1 VYVKQALHWQKGRGA
16 NVKNNLENL
25 RKTNNISQEQLAAEL
40 NVSRQTVSSLENGRY
55 NPSVILALKIA
66 KYFNCKVEDVF
77 LLD

>member
-1 VYVKQALHWQKGRGA
+1 VYVKQALHTYRRGRVS
-16 NVKNNLENL
+16 VKNNLETL

>member
-1 VYVKQALHWQKGRGA
+1 
-16 NVKNNLENL
+16 VKNNLEIL

-77 LLD
+77 LLE